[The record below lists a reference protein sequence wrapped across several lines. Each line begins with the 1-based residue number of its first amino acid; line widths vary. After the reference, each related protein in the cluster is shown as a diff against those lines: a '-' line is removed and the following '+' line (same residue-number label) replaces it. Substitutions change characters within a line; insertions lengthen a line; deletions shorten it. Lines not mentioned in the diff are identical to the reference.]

1 MPIYDYKCDCGRKVE
16 ELQGINAEHV
26 MTCICGKKMSRV
38 FGGGQAIRI
47 DFTPGFDIQAGRDF
61 ATKRDRDN
69 FLAERNWER
78 IKS

>member
-1 MPIYDYKCDCGRKVE
+1 VPIYQYKCECGNAVE

-26 MTCICGKKMSRV
+26 FTCSCGKQMKRI

-47 DFTPGFDIQAGRDF
+47 DFTPGFDVQAGKNF
-61 ATKRDRDN
+61 GTKRERDN